1 MRTLVYR
8 KSRRQRGREPE
19 RHKLHVAK
27 GDTVRVIR
35 GEHRGKEGK
44 ILRVHPKQF
53 RIVVEGVNVVK
64 KHKRATG
71 APGSESGI
79 IEFPAPI
86 AASNVKLPDPKSGDA
101 KHRRTR
107 RGKEGKILRVHP
119 KQFRIG
125 VEGVNVVKKHKR
137 ATGAPG
143 SESGIIEFPAPIA
156 ASNVML
162 LDPKSGEP
170 TRVRR
175 RRDKDGTV
183 ERIAIKSGQPIPR
196 VT

>member
-64 KHKRATG
+64 KHKG
-71 APGSESGI
+71 AAGGAGRGGGVI
-79 IEFPAPI
+79 GFPA
-86 AASNVKLPDPKSGDA
+86 A
-101 KHRRTR
+101 
-107 RGKEGKILRVHP
+107 
-119 KQFRIG
+119 IG
-125 VEGVNVVKKHKR
+125 G
-137 ATGAPG
+137 
-143 SESGIIEFPAPIA
+143 
-156 ASNVML
+156 SNVMV
-162 LDPKSGEP
+162 PEPEAGEP

-196 VT
+196 V

>member
-1 MRTLVYR
+1 MRILFSISFFFFFQAEDGIR
-8 KSRRQRGREPE
+8 D
-19 RHKLHVAK
+19 L
-27 GDTVRVIR
+27 TVT
-35 GEHRGKEGK
+35 
-44 ILRVHPKQF
+44 
-53 RIVVEGVNVVK
+53 GVQTC
-64 KHKRATG
+64 AL
-71 APGSESGI
+71 
-79 IEFPAPI
+79 PI
-86 AASNVKLPDPKSGDA
+86 C
-101 KHRRTR
+101 
-107 RGKEGKILRVHP
+107 
-119 KQFRIG
+119 
-125 VEGVNVVKKHKR
+125 VNVVKKHKR

-196 VT
+196 AREECSRRKNRASPSRPLP